1 MKESGILIVDDDP
14 AFCLMLSTF
23 LEKNGF
29 STSKVHSGK
38 DCLSALIKDSYDLVL
53 TDLRLPDLTGI
64 DVLKKIKSA
73 YPETPV
79 ILMTGYGEIKTAV
92 QAIKL
97 GAYEY
102 ISKPVNPDELLIMV
116 NSALKSSQNTTP
128 LKSNESDFQYISG
141 KSDHAKK
148 LEEYINLVAPTTMS
162 VLIKGESGTGKE
174 YVARKIHLASP
185 RSNGPF
191 IALDCGALSN
201 ELAASELFGHI
212 KGSFTGAI
220 NDKTGQ
226 FELADGGTLFLDEIG
241 NLSYEVQ
248 IKLLRALQEKKV
260 RKVGGKKDKSVDVR
274 IIAASNEDL
283 REAVQHKGFREDL
296 YHRLNEFSLDVPSL
310 RNRGEDID
318 LFAGYF
324 LEQSNRELGK
334 NISGFNPSVNE
345 IFHHYSWPGNIRE
358 MKNIIKRA
366 VLLSTGN
373 QVEPGHLPP
382 EMVHEPVTN
391 YQPAAG
397 DLRSQTE
404 SQEREIIL
412 VTLEKTRYNKSKAAE
427 ILKIDRKTLYNK
439 MKQYGIDN

>member
-1 MKESGILIVDDDP
+1 MAESSILIVDDDP
-14 AFCLMLSTF
+14 AFCLMLATY
-23 LEKNGF
+23 LEKNDF
-29 STSKVHSGK
+29 STGRVHSGK
-38 DCLSALIKDSYDLVL
+38 ECLSELKRDSYDLVL

-64 DVLKKIKSA
+64 DVLKQIKSV
-73 YPETPV
+73 YPEIPV

-97 GAYEY
+97 GAHEY
-102 ISKPVNPDELLIMV
+102 ISKPVNPDELLMIV
-116 NSALKSSQNTTP
+116 NSALRARLNPGSATP
-128 LKSNESDFQYISG
+128 TKAAFNYLAG
-141 KSDHAKK
+141 KSESSVK
-148 LEEYINLVAPTTMS
+148 LEEYIKLVAPTTMS

-174 YVARKIHLASP
+174 FVARKIHQISA
-185 RSNGPF
+185 RRAGPF

-226 FELADGGTLFLDEIG
+226 FELADRGTLFLDEIG

-248 IKLLRALQEKKV
+248 IKLLRALQEKRV
-260 RKVGGKKDKSVDVR
+260 RKVGGKQDISVDVR

-296 YHRLNEFSLDVPSL
+296 YHRLNEFSLDVPAL
-310 RNRGEDID
+310 RNREKDID
-318 LFAGYF
+318 LFARHF
-324 LEQSNRELGK
+324 LDLSNHDLGK
-334 NISGFNPSVNE
+334 GVSGFSPSVKA
-345 IFHHYSWPGNIRE
+345 IFYDYSWPGNIRE

-366 VLLSTGN
+366 VLLCN
-373 QVEPGHLPP
+373 NEMIEPDHLPS
-382 EMVHEPVTN
+382 EMVHEPLN
-391 YQPAAG
+391 QLQPVAG

-404 SQEREIIL
+404 SQEREIIMA
-412 VTLEKTRYNKSKAAE
+412 TLEKTRFNKSKAAE
-427 ILKIDRKTLYNK
+427 MLKIDRKTLYNK